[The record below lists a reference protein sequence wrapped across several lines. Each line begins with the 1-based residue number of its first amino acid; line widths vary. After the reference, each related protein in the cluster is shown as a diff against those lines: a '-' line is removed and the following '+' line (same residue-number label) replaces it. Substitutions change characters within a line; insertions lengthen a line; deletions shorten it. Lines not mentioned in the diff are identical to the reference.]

1 MSKVLSLAALAA
13 FSVLTASA
21 GTLPARADAI
31 PPNCTLD
38 PFTHTMHC
46 HKWPSCTTLP
56 DGTLSCPEGGKLVYA
71 GRASA
76 QQAVR

>member
-1 MSKVLSLAALAA
+1 MSKILSLVALAA
-13 FSVLTASA
+13 FGVLAASA
-21 GTLPARADAI
+21 QTLPVRADSI

-56 DGTLSCPEGGKLVYA
+56 DGTLSCPEGGKLTYA

-76 QQAVR
+76 RLSR

>member
-1 MSKVLSLAALAA
+1 MSKVVSLLAVA
-13 FSVLTASA
+13 VIGLLTASA
-21 GTLPARADAI
+21 QTLPARADSI

-56 DGTLSCPEGGKLVYA
+56 DGTLSCPEGGKLSSV
-71 GRASA
+71 GRMSA
-76 QQAVR
+76 RLSR

>member
-1 MSKVLSLAALAA
+1 MSKILSVAAVAVFGVLAA
-13 FSVLTASA
+13 SA
-21 GTLPARADAI
+21 QTLPVRADSI

-56 DGTLSCPEGGKLVYA
+56 DGTLSCPEGGKLTYA

-76 QQAVR
+76 RLSR

>member
-21 GTLPARADAI
+21 GALPARADAI

-56 DGTLSCPEGGKLVYA
+56 DGTLSCPEGGKLIYA

-76 QQAVR
+76 QQAVH